1 MAAPASALLRLYLPA
16 ALAIALLLAT
26 CDGNLGTW
34 LEPQAD
40 AAAQLHGTWLR
51 EVQEKGTRARR
62 VLTLAPDGAFR
73 ETVRVVDARGGVTL
87 HEHLGTWF
95 FDGTNLKRKYRL
107 MDGEPP
113 SRLNL
118 PFATFQIA
126 FESRNEFVG
135 IDHIHGNRIRYQ
147 RVPEDTQP

>member
-1 MAAPASALLRLYLPA
+1 MAAPAPHLPRRYLPA
-16 ALAIALLLAT
+16 ALALALLLAT
-26 CDGNLGTW
+26 CDGKLATW
-34 LEPQAD
+34 LEPPDD

-51 EVQEKGTRARR
+51 EVQEQGTRARR

-73 ETVRVVDARGGVTL
+73 ETVRVVDARGAVTQ

-147 RVPEDTQP
+147 RVPPDTQP